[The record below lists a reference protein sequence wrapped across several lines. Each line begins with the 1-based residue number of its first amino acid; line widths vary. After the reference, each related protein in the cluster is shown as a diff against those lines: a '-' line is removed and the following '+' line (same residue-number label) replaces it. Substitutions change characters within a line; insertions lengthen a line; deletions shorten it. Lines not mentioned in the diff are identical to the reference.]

1 VIPFPDDPIVRQ
13 LAPFLRF
20 VIIERRM
27 SKGNDRLWT
36 TLVHIN
42 PSKPR
47 RPLAETRERE
57 ARRGKF

>member
-13 LAPFLRF
+13 PAPFLRF

-27 SKGNDRLWT
+27 SKGTT
-36 TLVHIN
+36 TLVRIN

-47 RPLAETRERE
+47 HPLAETRERE